1 MKIGWAYMSLAAILV
16 VLGVGLSVSGWET
29 LGLIVVSSSLVF
41 IYIGSNSL
49 ADARKERE
57 GDAAADSTK

>member
-16 VLGVGLSVSGWET
+16 VLGMAIHLEGWET
-29 LGLIVVSSSLVF
+29 LGLVVVSSSLVF

-49 ADARKERE
+49 ADAREERE
-57 GDAAADSTK
+57 ADAAADSTK